1 MDKIQ
6 RYDHV
11 LKTAKTVIDGYSMDE
26 IGNMAILSS
35 ILKSEF
41 KEWVFCGFYRVVKE
55 SLLEIGPYQ
64 GDVLACGHIDFNRG
78 VCGES
83 ARTQKTVIVDDVS
96 LFPGYISCDDQTVS
110 EIVIP
115 VIKDEQLIAVLDIDG
130 DQVGQFD
137 DTDQSYLEKMVRLI

>member
-1 MDKIQ
+1 MDKTQ
-6 RYDHV
+6 RYDRV
-11 LKTAKTVIDGYSMDE
+11 LKTAEAVIYGYSMDE
-26 IGNMAILSS
+26 IGKMSILSS

-55 SLLEIGPYQ
+55 NLLEIGPYQ
-64 GDVLACGHIDFNRG
+64 GDILACGHIDFNRG
-78 VCGES
+78 VCGKS
-83 ARTQKTVIVDDVS
+83 ARTQTTVIVDDVS

-137 DTDQSYLEKMVRLI
+137 DTDKTYLEKMVRLI